1 MSDSGNNE
9 NDIAIV
15 GISLRVP
22 GAQTPS
28 AFWENLRDG
37 VESIQRLDEETLLAA
52 GESAETLRQPNYINA
67 SGSLEN
73 MKMFDGEDS
82 QEDIERHALEW
93 IAENRE
99 LVDRWL
105 VRARIAGS

>member
-1 MSDSGNNE
+1 MAYNPVVAAVME
-9 NDIAIV
+9 NFTV
-15 GISLRVP
+15 SLADM
-22 GAQTPS
+22 GAQ
-28 AFWENLRDG
+28 
-37 VESIQRLDEETLLAA
+37 
-52 GESAETLRQPNYINA
+52 
-67 SGSLEN
+67 N